1 MHKHKL
7 SLEANV
13 IIRSATETLKK
24 NDNPS
29 SSLDSRILLG
39 HAMGLDRSI
48 YPHENIDITQDEI
61 NTFKKLIKE
70 RQKGKP
76 VSRII
81 RKKEFWKMIFTIDD
95 STLDPRPDSEVIIQ
109 TILNHFIDKSKK
121 LRVLDLGS
129 GSGCLGLSILDEYKK
144 SEAIFFDVSKKSLEM
159 VKLNSLN
166 NKLYERA
173 KFVHM
178 NWFDKKW
185 DAKIFEIIKKT
196 KFDII
201 IANPPYIPSN
211 EIKDLEIEVKKFEPI
226 LALDGGDDGLES
238 YRCIIPKIKK
248 ILAPEGK
255 FFIEIGKD
263 QENLINQ
270 IASSN
275 NLIYKESN
283 KDLSGI
289 TRVLVYG
296 LK

>member
-1 MHKHKL
+1 MYKHK
-7 SLEANV
+7 SFPEANEL
-13 IIRSATETLKK
+13 IRSATEILK
-24 NDNPS
+24 NSNNPS
-29 SSLDSRILLG
+29 PRLDSRILLG

-76 VSRII
+76 VSRILS
-81 RKKEFWKMIFTIDD
+81 KKEFWKMTFTIDD

-109 TILNHFIDKSKK
+109 TIINNFSDKSKK
-121 LRVLDLGS
+121 LSVLDIGS
-129 GSGCLGLSILDEYKK
+129 GSGCLGLSIIDEYKK
-144 SEAIFFDVSKKSLEM
+144 SDGIFFDASKKSLEM
-159 VKLNSLN
+159 VKFNALKH
-166 NKLYERA
+166 KLYNR
-173 KFVHM
+173 VQLINM
-178 NWFDKKW
+178 NWFDKNW
-185 DAKIFEIIKKT
+185 DEKIFQIIKKT

-211 EIKDLEIEVKKFEPI
+211 EIKNLEIEVKEFEPI

-238 YRCIIPKIKK
+238 YRCIIQKK
-248 ILAPEGK
+248 KNILAPEGK

-289 TRVLVYG
+289 TRVLVYE

>member
-1 MHKHKL
+1 MHKHKFT
-7 SLEANV
+7 LEANV
-13 IIRSATETLKK
+13 IIRSGIEILKK

-48 YPHENIDITQDEI
+48 YPHENINITQDEI

-76 VSRII
+76 VSRIVS
-81 RKKEFWKMIFTIDD
+81 KKEFWKMIFTIDD
-95 STLDPRPDSEVIIQ
+95 TTLDPRPDSEVIIQ

-129 GSGCLGLSILDEYKK
+129 GSGCLGLSILHEYKN
-144 SEAIFFDVSKKSLEM
+144 SEGTFLDVSKKSLEM
-159 VKLNSLN
+159 VKLNALN
-166 NKLYERA
+166 YKLYDRA
-173 KFVHM
+173 RFVHM
-178 NWFDKKW
+178 SWFDEKW
-185 DAKIFEIIKKT
+185 DTKIFEIIKKT

-211 EIKDLEIEVKKFEPI
+211 KIKDLEIEVKKFEPI

-248 ILAPEGK
+248 ILALDGK
-255 FFIEIGKD
+255 FFVEIGKD
-263 QENLINQ
+263 QENSINQ

-275 NLIYKESN
+275 NLTYKESN

-296 LK
+296 MK

>member
-1 MHKHKL
+1 MPK
-7 SLEANV
+7 V
-13 IIRSATETLKK
+13 FK
-24 NDNPS
+24 N
-29 SSLDSRILLG
+29 
-39 HAMGLDRSI
+39 
-48 YPHENIDITQDEI
+48 ITQDEI

-76 VSRII
+76 VSRIVS
-81 RKKEFWKMIFTIDD
+81 KKEFWKMIFTIDD
-95 STLDPRPDSEVIIQ
+95 TTLDPRPDSEVIIQ

-129 GSGCLGLSILDEYKK
+129 GSGCLGLSILDEYNI
-144 SEAIFFDVSKKSLEM
+144 SMTFLDVSKKSLEI
-159 VKLNSLN
+159 VKLILN
-166 NKLYERA
+166 YKLYERA
-173 KFVHM
+173 RFVHM
-178 NWFDKKW
+178 SWFDEKW
-185 DAKIFEIIKKT
+185 DTKIFEIIKKT

-211 EIKDLEIEVKKFEPI
+211 KIKDLEIEVKKFEPI

-248 ILAPEGK
+248 ILALEGK
-255 FFIEIGKD
+255 FFIEIGKG

-275 NLIYKESN
+275 NLTYKESN

-296 LK
+296 MK

>member
-1 MHKHKL
+1 
-7 SLEANV
+7 
-13 IIRSATETLKK
+13 
-24 NDNPS
+24 
-29 SSLDSRILLG
+29 
-39 HAMGLDRSI
+39 MGLDRSI

-81 RKKEFWKMIFTIDD
+81 SKKEFWKMIFTIDD

-144 SEAIFFDVSKKSLEM
+144 SEAIFFDISKKSLEM

-166 NKLYERA
+166 HKLHERA

-211 EIKDLEIEVKKFEPI
+211 KIKDLEIEVKKFEPI

-248 ILAPEGK
+248 ILALEGK

-270 IASSN
+270 IANSN

>member
-1 MHKHKL
+1 MYKHKYT
-7 SLEANV
+7 LEANV
-13 IIRSATETLKK
+13 IIRSGIEILKK

-48 YPHENIDITQDEI
+48 YPHENINITQDEI

-76 VSRII
+76 VSRIVS
-81 RKKEFWKMIFTIDD
+81 KKEFWKMIFTIDD
-95 STLDPRPDSEVIIQ
+95 TTLDPRPDSEVIIQ

-129 GSGCLGLSILDEYKK
+129 GSGCLGLSILDEYKN
-144 SEAIFFDVSKKSLEM
+144 SEGTFLDVSKKSLEM
-159 VKLNSLN
+159 VKLNALN
-166 NKLYERA
+166 YKLHERA
-173 KFVHM
+173 RFVHTS
-178 NWFDKKW
+178 WFDEKW
-185 DAKIFEIIKKT
+185 DTKIFEIIKKT

-211 EIKDLEIEVKKFEPI
+211 KIKDLEIEVKKFEPI

-248 ILAPEGK
+248 ILALEGK
-255 FFIEIGKD
+255 FFIEIGKG

-275 NLIYKESN
+275 NLTYKESN

-296 LK
+296 MK

>member
-1 MHKHKL
+1 
-7 SLEANV
+7 
-13 IIRSATETLKK
+13 
-24 NDNPS
+24 
-29 SSLDSRILLG
+29 
-39 HAMGLDRSI
+39 
-48 YPHENIDITQDEI
+48 
-61 NTFKKLIKE
+61 
-70 RQKGKP
+70 
-76 VSRII
+76 
-81 RKKEFWKMIFTIDD
+81 MIFTIDD

-121 LRVLDLGS
+121 LIVLDLGS

-166 NKLYERA
+166 HKLYDRA

-178 NWFDKKW
+178 NWFYKKW
-185 DAKIFEIIKKT
+185 DVKIFEIIKKT
-196 KFDII
+196 KFDIV

>member
-1 MHKHKL
+1 MHKHKFT
-7 SLEANV
+7 LEANV
-13 IIRSATETLKK
+13 IIRSGIEILKK

-48 YPHENIDITQDEI
+48 YPHENINITQDEI

-76 VSRII
+76 VSRIVS
-81 RKKEFWKMIFTIDD
+81 KKEFWKMIFTIDD
-95 STLDPRPDSEVIIQ
+95 TTLDPRPDSEVIIQ

-129 GSGCLGLSILDEYKK
+129 GSGCLGLSILHEYKN
-144 SEAIFFDVSKKSLEM
+144 SEGTFLDVSKKSLEM
-159 VKLNSLN
+159 VKLNALN
-166 NKLYERA
+166 YKLYDRA
-173 KFVHM
+173 RFVHM
-178 NWFDKKW
+178 SWFDEKW
-185 DAKIFEIIKKT
+185 DTKIFEIIKKT

-211 EIKDLEIEVKKFEPI
+211 KIKDLEIEVKKFEPT

-248 ILAPEGK
+248 ILALEGK
-255 FFIEIGKD
+255 FFIEIGKG

-275 NLIYKESN
+275 NLTYKESN

-296 LK
+296 MK